1 MLIDGL
7 LYECYFVIL
16 IVMVVMRGCVVLDGY
31 VYIYIRIYI
40 YLVGGLEHFLFFH
53 MLGTIIPTD

>member
-31 VYIYIRIYI
+31 VYIYTYIYI
-40 YLVGGLEHFLFFH
+40 SGWWFGTFFIFPYVGNDH
-53 MLGTIIPTD
+53 PN

>member
-16 IVMVVMRGCVVLDGY
+16 IVMVVMRGCVVLDSY
-31 VYIYIRIYI
+31 VYIYTYI

-53 MLGTIIPTD
+53 MLGMIIPTD

>member
-31 VYIYIRIYI
+31 VYIYIYIRIYI
-40 YLVGGLEHFLFFH
+40 WLVVWNIFYFSICWE
-53 MLGTIIPTD
+53 